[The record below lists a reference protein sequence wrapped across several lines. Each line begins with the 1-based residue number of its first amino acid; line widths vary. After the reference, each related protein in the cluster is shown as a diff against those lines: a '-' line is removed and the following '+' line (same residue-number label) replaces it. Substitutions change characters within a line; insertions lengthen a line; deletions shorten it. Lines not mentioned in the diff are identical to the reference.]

1 MEVLEEKL
9 EELAQEYKKELK
21 KAYIYANTSY
31 QFEDLELLQMLDN
44 EAKRALSSYIERRIR
59 QRRMALI
66 YTTFIMTAC
75 YIVALSFLLLYT
87 SESDIKLIMMMLSA
101 IASISI
107 CLFLITFIPFKRN
120 KFNSA
125 QIKYDLIRTWN
136 ELENITNELT
146 GNKGKTRYMSPKR
159 ALVDAGAL
167 SPEEEKDIVRLLALR
182 NKIVH
187 SLNDNISDKEII
199 DVTNSVKKIISHLHK
214 Q

>member
-44 EAKRALSSYIERRIR
+44 EAKRALSRYIERRIR

-101 IASISI
+101 IGSISI

-146 GNKGKTRYMSPKR
+146 GNKEKTRYMSPKR
-159 ALVDAGAL
+159 ALVDAGVL

-199 DVTNSVKKIISHLHK
+199 DVTNSAKKIISHLHK